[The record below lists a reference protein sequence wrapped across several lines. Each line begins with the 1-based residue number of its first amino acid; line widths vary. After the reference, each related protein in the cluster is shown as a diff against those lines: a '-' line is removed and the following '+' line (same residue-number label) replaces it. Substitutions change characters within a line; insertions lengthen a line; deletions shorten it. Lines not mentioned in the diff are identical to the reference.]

1 MSRSTKLVSAAYIM
15 SYVAAKDPQQL
26 TTDAIADALKDH
38 PARVRQ
44 IVAAL
49 VKAKLL
55 RSLRGAGGG
64 VVLAKAPEKITLKDL
79 YLAVDDQ
86 PLLSLGLR
94 ASFDGWDNICGVR
107 PILTSLYSEMEADLV
122 AKLSKVKL
130 STLYKRLG

>member
-1 MSRSTKLVSAAYIM
+1 MSRSTKLVTAAYIM

-26 TTDAIADALKDH
+26 TTDAIADAMKDH

-55 RSLRGAGGG
+55 KSVRGAGGG
-64 VVLAKAPEKITLKDL
+64 VVLAHPPEKITLKDL

-94 ASFDGWDNICGVR
+94 ASFDGWDNLCSVR
-107 PILTSLYSEMEADLV
+107 SVLSSLYTGMEDDLIG
-122 AKLSKVKL
+122 KLSKVKL
-130 STLYKRLG
+130 TTLYKRLG